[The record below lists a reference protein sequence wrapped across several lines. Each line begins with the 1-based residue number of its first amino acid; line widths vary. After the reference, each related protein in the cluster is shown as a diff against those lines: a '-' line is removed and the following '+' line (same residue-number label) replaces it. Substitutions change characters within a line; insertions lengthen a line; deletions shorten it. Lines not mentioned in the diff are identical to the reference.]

1 MEFTF
6 EVTERYDLLGVRIVA
21 DGGAFSDGEQHVLPV
36 LSNKTF
42 VTESVPMFV
51 RGEETRTF
59 SLDSLFNRDS
69 KKATDRRLTVEFT
82 GNPAW
87 MAVQALPALSE
98 PQTEDAIARATAWY
112 ANSLAAYMA
121 ASQPRIQSMF
131 EAWKAQGGT
140 KETLVSRLEQNPD
153 LKNILLSETPWL
165 AEARDESEQM
175 ARIATLFDLNTLSLR
190 LSSSLHKLQE
200 LQDGDGA
207 WSWYPGMP
215 GSRYVTDYVLTLL
228 VRLPLLTGKA
238 LDADAVAMRDKAF
251 GFLHREVRKDYQD
264 WLTRQP
270 RVEVEH
276 LSDFTLDYLY
286 LLALSGTEVPVANRK
301 AYRYYLSKV
310 QNELTSASV
319 QRKSRALVI
328 LKKVGRAQAADLAA
342 SLLEHLVREDEMG
355 AHFAFLDA
363 PYRWGMMPVPS
374 HVSAMEALRVHGGC
388 DEVLEEMKLWLLQQK
403 KTTTWDSPVATAD
416 AVYALLCTGSNW
428 LESRGD
434 VRVSVGGEILETLA
448 DESSVPGLSY
458 VRKTYGEESPVVE
471 AKAVTVEKR
480 DAGVAW
486 GAVYAQYLSPMSELK
501 QQGGDLSVDK
511 QLYLERVAADG
522 SKSLVPLTGEVSLSE
537 GDMVVSR
544 LTLRVE
550 RAMDFVQL
558 KDERAACLEPVN
570 ALSGYR
576 MGRVPCY
583 EEVEDAATC
592 FFFDSLGKGV
602 YVLEH
607 RQRVARSG
615 LYEAGIATVQC
626 AYAPEYASHSAG
638 ATLQVG
644 EGK

>member
-1 MEFTF
+1 M
-6 EVTERYDLLGVRIVA
+6 
-21 DGGAFSDGEQHVLPV
+21 
-36 LSNKTF
+36 
-42 VTESVPMFV
+42 
-51 RGEETRTF
+51 
-59 SLDSLFNRDS
+59 
-69 KKATDRRLTVEFT
+69 
-82 GNPAW
+82 
-87 MAVQALPALSE
+87 
-98 PQTEDAIARATAWY
+98 
-112 ANSLAAYMA
+112 
-121 ASQPRIQSMF
+121 
-131 EAWKAQGGT
+131 
-140 KETLVSRLEQNPD
+140 SRLEQNPD

-286 LLALSGTEVPVANRK
+286 LLALSGTEVPVANRE

-319 QRKSRALVI
+319 QRKSQALVI

-374 HVSAMEALRVHGGC
+374 HVSAMEALRVQGGC

-403 KTTTWDSPVATAD
+403 KTTTWDSPVAAAD

-434 VRVSVGGEILETLA
+434 VRVSVGGETLETLA